1 MRLIVLL
8 SILVN
13 SGCIFSSSSE
23 GTLEVRW
30 RIGAGVQTCEEAGLD
45 SVEVTLEEDGGDV
58 LGPYS
63 TSCESGRSD
72 VFVLDGI
79 DEGDYT
85 IIVDAFAGD
94 ELVYTGQS
102 RDTVFVEANSTVTSG
117 TVVLSPIPAS
127 LQVLWRFE
135 DGRQCGFHDVD
146 EMLVEAFLNNAV
158 AEEVVV
164 PCADGEAIIEDVLP
178 GTYDVQVTALD
189 VVEQLPVFRFT
200 EPNIAVEAGSQIEVD
215 GILLPCEDIEDNCL

>member
-1 MRLIVLL
+1 MRLLVLL

-23 GTLEVRW
+23 GTLEIRW

-45 SVEVTLEEDGGDV
+45 TVEVTLDQDGDL

-63 TSCESGRSD
+63 TSCEAGRSGT
-72 VFVLDGI
+72 FVIDGVE
-79 DEGDYT
+79 EGDYT

-102 RDTVFVEANSTVTSG
+102 RDTVFVEADATVLAN

-127 LQVLWRFE
+127 LQVLWRFD

-146 EMLVEAFLNNAV
+146 EMLVEAFLNNAI

-164 PCADGEAIIEDVLP
+164 LCADGEAILEDVLP

-189 VVEQLPVFRFT
+189 VVDQLPVFRFL
-200 EPNIAVEAGSQIEVD
+200 EANIAVEAGSQIEVD
-215 GILLPCEDIEDNCL
+215 GILVPCEDIEGNCT